1 MRMQRIKLL
10 SLLLWSTQRKATFMV
25 YLNDTE
31 AGGHTFFPRARPT
44 AGEGSSAE
52 HSAGVK
58 ISPNKVCALNSAA
71 SALKTRLRQGRAVFF
86 FNIRHGRE
94 DECSLHEAMP
104 VLAGEKMIC
113 TLWLG
118 QAEKND

>member
-1 MRMQRIKLL
+1 MRMQRINFL
-10 SLLLWSTQRKATFMV
+10 SALLWSTQRKATFMV

-58 ISPNKVCALNSAA
+58 IAPNKVCAHAFSD
-71 SALKTRLRQGRAVFF
+71 SALNALRQGRAVFF